1 MKKFL
6 FVLRTIGLTVV
17 GTVIAVVV
25 TSVLHQ
31 FFSLFLDPLPMED
44 LAAADWDSRSE
55 LMSQYMLENP
65 SAVYTML
72 IAHAFGAGFAVYW
85 SVRTAQVPSWRTHKG
100 VKPYTGAIVLV
111 ALWVWGDLQNDLVSV
126 PVGIFWTVVD
136 VVTTLLISLLAFLI
150 AGGFRKHEEPARV
163 TSDEE
168 VYRG

>member
-44 LAAADWDSRSE
+44 LAAADWNGRSE

-65 SAVYTML
+65 SAVHTML

-111 ALWVWGDLQNDLVSV
+111 ALWVWGDLQNDLVSI
-126 PVGIFWTVVD
+126 PVGILWTVVD

-150 AGGFRKHEEPARV
+150 AGGFRKHEGPASV
-163 TSDEE
+163 TSDEN

>member
-6 FVLRTIGLTVV
+6 FVLRSIGLTIV
-17 GTVIAVVV
+17 GVVIAVVV
-25 TSVLHQ
+25 TSVLHKL
-31 FFSLFLDPLPMED
+31 FSLFLDPLPMAD
-44 LAAADWDSRSE
+44 LAAADWSGRSE
-55 LMSQYMLENP
+55 LMNQYMLDNP

-72 IAHAFGAGFAVYW
+72 VAHAFGAGFAVYW

-100 VKPYTGAIVLV
+100 VKPFTGAIVLV

-136 VVTTLLISLLAFLI
+136 VVTTLLVSLLAFLL
-150 AGGFRKHEEPARV
+150 AGGFRKHEGPASV

>member
-44 LAAADWDSRSE
+44 LAAVDWNGRSE

-72 IAHAFGAGFAVYW
+72 IAHSFGAGFAVYW

-100 VKPYTGAIVLV
+100 VKPFTGAIVLV

-136 VVTTLLISLLAFLI
+136 VVTTLLVSLLAFLI
-150 AGGFRKHEEPARV
+150 AGGFRKHEGPASV
-163 TSDEE
+163 TSDED

>member
-1 MKKFL
+1 MKKLL
-6 FVLRTIGLTVV
+6 FVLLTIGLTVV

-31 FFSLFLDPLPMED
+31 FISLFLDPLPMED
-44 LAAADWDSRSE
+44 LAAADWSGRSE
-55 LMSQYMLENP
+55 LMSRYMLENP

-72 IAHAFGAGFAVYW
+72 IAHAFGAGFAIYW
-85 SVRTAQVPSWRTHKG
+85 SVRTAQVPSWRAHKG

-126 PVGIFWTVVD
+126 PVGILWTVVD
-136 VVTTLLISLLAFLI
+136 VVTTLLVSLLAFLI
-150 AGGFRKHEEPARV
+150 AGGFRKHEGPASV
-163 TSDEE
+163 TSDED